1 MDGAF
6 PGYQVLRE
14 LDPLGDVRR
23 LVARDLGLDR
33 TVEIHHLPAATP
45 ERVAE
50 FRRRAGILARLNHP
64 AIAPVHRIGQEGGG
78 EVYYVMPCLPG
89 SSLAVRL
96 TEAPLPYGEAVQLT
110 HDLLSALATAHAAGV
125 IGGELDPVTIARGD
139 GGWVV
144 TGLGVPRCAPGSRW
158 LAPEEHGGGSPT
170 SASDVFVAGMVLRDA
185 VGPDARRI
193 APVLAQA
200 TAPVPSERPDLA
212 TVRAAARRATRRRRW
227 PAPVLA
233 AGVLAACL
241 GLAWKLGSWPFNRA
255 STIVYD
261 VAVVPF
267 VAGINHP
274 DTIAY
279 NVSGTIQY
287 DLRGVPGL
295 RVASWWVPKVL
306 DTDSPGQV
314 IGPELV
320 TAELADRLRARRV
333 VHGRVDLQG
342 QTVRVTVFIYDHDNG
357 GEGKSTTLVEDFV
370 GSKDAIPPLG
380 DSLAR
385 RVLNDVAPAKVA
397 RYAPRIE
404 LQGVPFAA
412 LNSFLRGEEAFAQD
426 ALAQAEAFYDDAVRP
441 DPSFALAE
449 WRRANVR
456 RWRRLSQVDL
466 EALYRRGGARLGPTD
481 RRLLEA
487 LIEPDLE
494 RRFAILD
501 SAVAADPT
509 DAYARLIYGEEM
521 WHRGPL
527 VGHDL
532 SDALEKMND
541 AVAADSALSLAYDH
555 IVMYHI
561 REGDR
566 AAAQRVLRL
575 KSRVTLETSPDDVD
589 TRRFLELA
597 LNERFHPWRAELA
610 HAVLRWWPSRTD
622 LEGLAKVARL
632 GTPWFD
638 LPAAQVRLSD
648 ILLTRTPAG
657 DGAKRGSARIG
668 TALGLMAQGKAGEG
682 LAQFDSAAVELGSE
696 EMELQRAEWRLIP
709 PALGLH
715 GWPRGAPDS
724 LLRWLEQ
731 HAGDSVLGP
740 RVRWTMALGRLADG
754 DTSGFV
760 HDVDALP
767 AAGDPLGALLRA
779 VRAGLGHGGGEART
793 IADSVRQAV
802 HLTRPP
808 DPFAPAVLHLFEGER
823 AARSHDADAADR
835 AWRWYLAAEFE
846 GWPTGPPQA
855 GEVDGV
861 LGMLARR
868 RRAELRLA
876 AGTRAADT
884 TAACVMMRRV
894 AELWRGADSG
904 LAWMARVPGPEL
916 PCRR

>member
-1 MDGAF
+1 MDQF

-33 TVEIHHLPAATP
+33 MVEIHHLSAAAP
-45 ERVAE
+45 ERVADL
-50 FRRRAGILARLNHP
+50 RRRAGILARLNHA
-64 AIAPVHRIGQEGGG
+64 AIAPVHRIEQGGDG
-78 EVYYVMPCLPG
+78 AVYYVMPCLPG

-96 TEAPLPYGEAVQLT
+96 SQGPLPYGQAVRLAD
-110 HDLLSALATAHAAGV
+110 DLLRALATAHAADL
-125 IGGELDPVTIARGD
+125 IGGELDPGTIAGGD
-139 GGWVV
+139 EGWVL
-144 TGLGVPRCAPGSRW
+144 TGLGVARSAPGSRW
-158 LAPEEHGGGSPT
+158 VAPEEHGGGAPT
-170 SASDVFVAGMVLRDA
+170 PAADVFLAGLVLRDA
-185 VGPDARRI
+185 FGPGARRI
-193 APVLAQA
+193 APILAHA
-200 TAPVPSERPDLA
+200 THPALSERPDLA
-212 TVRAAARRATRRRRW
+212 TFRAAARRVTRRRRW
-227 PAPVLA
+227 PAPALA
-233 AGVLAACL
+233 AAMLAACL
-241 GLAWKLGSWPFNRA
+241 GLAWKLGSWPFDRTP
-255 STIVYD
+255 TIAYD
-261 VAVVPF
+261 VAVLPF

-306 DTDSPGQV
+306 DADSPGQA

-320 TAELADRLRARRV
+320 TAKLADKLRARRV
-333 VHGRVDLQG
+333 VYGRVDLQG
-342 QTVRVTVFIYDHDNG
+342 QTVHVTVFIYDHEAG
-357 GEGKSTTLVEDFV
+357 AEGKSTTLVEDFI

-385 RVLNDVAPAKVA
+385 RVLSDVAPAKVA
-397 RYAPRIE
+397 RYVPRME
-404 LQGVPFAA
+404 LQGVPFTA
-412 LNSFLRGEEAFAQD
+412 LNSFLRGEEAFAED
-426 ALAQAEAFYDDAVRP
+426 ALSQAEAFYGDALRP
-441 DPSFALAE
+441 APSFALAE

-456 RWRRLSQVDL
+456 RWRRLSPVDL
-466 EALYRRGGARLGPTD
+466 KTLYRQGSARLGPTD

-555 IVMYHI
+555 IIMYHI
-561 REGDR
+561 REGNQPTAER
-566 AAAQRVLRL
+566 LLRL
-575 KSRVTLETSPDDVD
+575 KSRVTLESSPEDVD

-597 LNERFHPWRAELA
+597 LNERFHPWRAGLT
-610 HAVLRWWPSRTD
+610 HAVLRWWPRQTD

-648 ILLTRTPAG
+648 ILRARTAPADRVG
-657 DGAKRGSARIG
+657 RGSARVG

-682 LAQFDSAAVELGSE
+682 LVQLDSAAVELGTE
-696 EMELQRAEWRLIP
+696 EMQLQRAEWRVIP

-715 GWPRGAPDS
+715 GWPSEMPDS
-724 LLRWLEQ
+724 LRRWLEG

-740 RVRWTMALGRLADG
+740 RVRWTVALGRLAAG

-760 HDVDALP
+760 RALAALP
-767 AAGDPLGALLRA
+767 AAVDPLSALLRA
-779 VRAGLGHGGGEART
+779 IRAGLGSAGDEEGR
-793 IADSVRQAV
+793 IADSLRQAV

-808 DPFAPAVLHLFEGER
+808 DPFAPAVLHLLEGER
-823 AARSHDADAADR
+823 AARSHAAAAADR

-846 GWPTGPPQA
+846 GWPSGSPQA

-876 AGTRAADT
+876 TGTGAADT

-894 AELWRGADSG
+894 TELWEGADSG
-904 LAWMARVPGPEL
+904 LAWMATIRGAEP
-916 PCRR
+916 PCRP